1 MKSNANAILFIVPKA
16 PYQKLFD
23 VLISQIQVYLSQQ
36 TIYLPVYFAYET
48 DELKELYNQL
58 KDDYEKE
65 KRGEK
70 KPTSNNN
77 RKTFMEYINIKETYL
92 HFSLNIKEPKLK
104 IIILKLKKEYMKI
117 K

>member
-65 KRGEK
+65 KRGEL
-70 KPTSNNN
+70 
-77 RKTFMEYINIKETYL
+77 Y
-92 HFSLNIKEPKLK
+92 
-104 IIILKLKKEYMKI
+104 
-117 K
+117 